1 MYREPHI
8 STVQTTTSL
17 TEGTGDPSV
26 WEPSGAYL
34 RLFIGIVLA
43 GDLTFIASIVLLAPA
58 QMMRIAGPLV
68 LALLVGAAG
77 WQLRCGRFKGAIK
90 TMTYGVWLVVTGI
103 AVVNGGL
110 RTPIV
115 YAYPVIILSVG
126 LMINVRAAYL
136 TTAAT
141 AVAIV
146 TLMAGEMAG
155 VLPVKAP
162 ALPVMFGVVQIS
174 ICLMAAGLIG
184 SVVKSYQTRLKELY
198 ALGQNLTTRTR
209 LLEESKL
216 HLQQA
221 QTVARVGSWVFAFP
235 TGEFTLSEETRRIL
249 DLPQDQG
256 NAFDAV
262 LKKTW
267 HQDRELVIEAG
278 RATRA
283 GASFDFEMRMVVG
296 EATRWVR
303 LKADVQQ
310 DADGAA
316 QFVVGIAQDITERKA
331 TEAQIQTLAYFD
343 ALTGLPNR
351 RLLMDRLAHAMAA
364 CVRHPRKA
372 ALLFVDMDNF
382 KVLNDTHGHFM
393 GDQLLH
399 QVAQRLSSCIREGD
413 TVARLGG
420 DEFVVMLEDLSED
433 LQLATGQARVVA
445 EKVLAVLAQPH
456 LLDNYTHMSTTSIGV
471 TLFGDLHE
479 GIEEP
484 LKRADMAMYQ
494 AKAAGRNTLRFFD
507 PSMHR
512 VIAERAS
519 LEIDLHAA
527 LAQGQ
532 FTLVYQPQVS
542 IGGNSYG
549 AEALLRWLH
558 PVRGQVSP
566 AEFIPM
572 AEDTGIILPLGQWV
586 LETACA
592 QLAVWAGQPD
602 MAHMSVAVNVSP
614 RQFHQAD
621 FADQVLATLQRTGA
635 SPLRL
640 KLELTEGMLVSN
652 VEDVIAKMVRL
663 KSAGVGF
670 SLDDFG
676 MGYSSLSYLK
686 RLPLDQ
692 LKIDQS
698 FVRDVLI
705 DPNDAAIS
713 RMVIVLAESLGL
725 VVVAEGVETAEQR
738 DFLAGQVCRVYQ
750 GYLFSRPL
758 PAAGLEQYIR
768 SSLNTRP

>member
-1 MYREPHI
+1 
-8 STVQTTTSL
+8 
-17 TEGTGDPSV
+17 
-26 WEPSGAYL
+26 
-34 RLFIGIVLA
+34 
-43 GDLTFIASIVLLAPA
+43 
-58 QMMRIAGPLV
+58 
-68 LALLVGAAG
+68 
-77 WQLRCGRFKGAIK
+77 
-90 TMTYGVWLVVTGI
+90 
-103 AVVNGGL
+103 
-110 RTPIV
+110 
-115 YAYPVIILSVG
+115 
-126 LMINVRAAYL
+126 L
-136 TTAAT
+136 TTAVT
-141 AVAIV
+141 TLTIVA
-146 TLMAGEMAG
+146 LMAGEMAG
-155 VLPVKAP
+155 VLLVRASP
-162 ALPVMFGVVQIS
+162 LPVMFAVVQIS

-198 ALGQNLTTRTR
+198 ALGKNLTIRTR
-209 LLEESKL
+209 HLEESKL
-216 HLQQA
+216 QLQQA
-221 QTVARVGSWVFAFP
+221 QTVARVGSWVFAPP
-235 TGEFTLSEETRRIL
+235 TGEFTLSDETLRIL
-249 DLPQDQG
+249 DLPQHHG
-256 NAFDAV
+256 NTFDA
-262 LKKTW
+262 LLQKTW
-267 HQDRELVIEAG
+267 HQDRDLLKGAV
-278 RATRA
+278 RATRS
-283 GASFDFEMRMVVG
+283 GASVDFEMRIVVG
-296 EATRWVR
+296 EALRWVR
-303 LKADVQQ
+303 LKADVQH
-310 DADGAA
+310 DAASAA

-331 TEAQIQTLAYFD
+331 TETQIETLAYFD

-351 RLLMDRLAHAMAA
+351 RLLMDRLAHAMASST
-364 CVRHPRKA
+364 RYPRKA

-393 GDQLLH
+393 GDQLLQ

-420 DEFVVMLEDLSED
+420 DEFVVMLEDLSPD
-433 LQLATGQARVVA
+433 LQLANAQARAVA
-445 EKVLAVLAQPH
+445 EKVLSVLAQPH
-456 LLDNYTHMSTTSIGV
+456 QLDHNTHMSTTSIGV
-471 TLFGDLHE
+471 TLFGDE
-479 GIEEP
+479 KESIEEP

-507 PSMHR
+507 PSMHQ

-519 LEIDLHAA
+519 LEKDLHAA

-542 IGGNSYG
+542 FGGKSYG

-566 AEFIPM
+566 AEFIPL

-586 LETACA
+586 LESACA
-592 QLAVWAGQPD
+592 QLASWAKQPD

-621 FADQVLATLQRTGA
+621 FADQVLATLARTGVN
-635 SPLRL
+635 PLRL
-640 KLELTEGMLVSN
+640 KLELTEGLLVSN
-652 VEDVIAKMVRL
+652 VEDVIAKMARL

-713 RMVIVLAESLGL
+713 KMVIVLAESLGL
-725 VVVAEGVETAEQR
+725 SVVAEGVETVEQR
-738 DFLAGQVCRVYQ
+738 DFLAGQGCRLYQ

-758 PAAGLEQYIR
+758 PAAGLEQYIQ
-768 SSLNTRP
+768 SSQNPT

>member
-1 MYREPHI
+1 MI
-8 STVQTTTSL
+8 SQNGATD
-17 TEGTGDPSV
+17 DPSI
-26 WEPSGAYL
+26 WAPSVAYL
-34 RLFIGIVLA
+34 RLFIGIVLT
-43 GDLTFIASIVLLAPA
+43 GDLLFIASIVLFAPSQLIRA
-58 QMMRIAGPLV
+58 VGPMV
-68 LALLVGAAG
+68 LALITVVAWA
-77 WQLRCGRFKGAIK
+77 QLRHGKVKVAVK

-103 AVVNGGL
+103 AVANGGL

-115 YAYPVIILSVG
+115 YAYPVIILGVG
-126 LMINVRAAYL
+126 LMISARAAFM

-141 AVAIV
+141 ALAILA
-146 TLMAGEMAG
+146 LMFGEM
-155 VLPVKAP
+155 VNLLPNRGQAV
-162 ALPVMFGVVQIS
+162 PVMFAVVQIS
-174 ICLMAAGLIG
+174 ICLMAAALIG
-184 SVVKSYQTRLKELY
+184 SVVKAYQTRLTELF
-198 ALGQNLTTRTR
+198 ALGKNLTTRTR
-209 LLEESKL
+209 HLEESKL
-216 HLQQA
+216 QLQQA
-221 QTVARVGSWVFAFP
+221 QTVAKVGSWVLALP
-235 TGEFTLSEETRRIL
+235 TGEFTLSDETRRIL
-249 DLPQDQG
+249 DLPQDHG
-256 NAFDAV
+256 NALEAI
-262 LKKTW
+262 LQKTW
-267 HQDRELVIEAG
+267 HQDRDLVKQAA
-278 RATRA
+278 RATRS
-283 GASFDFEMRMVVG
+283 GSSFDFEMRIVVG

-303 LKADVQQ
+303 LKADVQK

-331 TEAQIQTLAYFD
+331 AEDQIQTLAYFD
-343 ALTGLPNR
+343 ALTSLPNR

-364 CVRHPRKA
+364 SVRHPRKA

-393 GDQLLH
+393 GDQLLQ
-399 QVAQRLSSCIREGD
+399 QVAMRLTSCVREGD

-433 LQLATGQARVVA
+433 LAVATGQARVVA

-456 LLDNYTHMSTTSIGV
+456 QLGNYTHMSTSSIGV

-479 GIEEP
+479 SIEEP

-507 PSMHR
+507 PSMQR

-519 LEIDLHAA
+519 LEQDLRDG
-527 LAQGQ
+527 LVLGQ
-532 FTLVYQPQVS
+532 FSLVYQPQVS
-542 IGGNSYG
+542 IGGKSYG

-566 AEFIPM
+566 AEFIPL

-586 LETACA
+586 LESACT
-592 QLAVWAGQPD
+592 QLAIWADQPD
-602 MAHMSVAVNVSP
+602 MAHLSVAVNVSP

-621 FADQVLATLQRTGA
+621 FADQVLATLKRTGA
-635 SPLRL
+635 NPLRL

-698 FVRDVLI
+698 FVRDVLV

-725 VVVAEGVETAEQR
+725 SVVAEGVETVEQR
-738 DFLAGQVCRVYQ
+738 DFLAGQGCRVYQ

-758 PAAGLEQYIR
+758 PAAGLEQYVR
-768 SSLNTRP
+768 SSQNTKP